1 MKKDRTKLS
10 VYHLWR
16 AIYPMPLYQLIQGL
30 VLSAAVF
37 FLFSMGIGDGSLTT
51 LMKVFPDITVVYL
64 MISGVLSILLFG
76 WIYHRDVQ
84 ERKNRAIWEE
94 HTHLGAGTILLIMLG
109 GAGVALAGNQLVNLT
124 PLMELSENYV
134 ETSEALSAGN
144 AWLELFCVGVLMPV
158 AEEVVMRGL
167 VYGRLRDMMRP
178 LPAILWSALFFGL
191 FHGNLVQGVYAT
203 ACGIY
208 LGWIMERFR
217 TIKATAVAHIA
228 ANAFITIL
236 SATAFYQEQYVNSV
250 KFWVLTGIGVIA
262 LVVAIWKLRE
272 GYNIQ
277 DNLENDED

>member
-158 AEEVVMRGL
+158 AVTSKPSGM
-167 VYGRLRDMMRP
+167 
-178 LPAILWSALFFGL
+178 LP
-191 FHGNLVQGVYAT
+191 
-203 ACGIY
+203 
-208 LGWIMERFR
+208 
-217 TIKATAVAHIA
+217 
-228 ANAFITIL
+228 
-236 SATAFYQEQYVNSV
+236 
-250 KFWVLTGIGVIA
+250 
-262 LVVAIWKLRE
+262 
-272 GYNIQ
+272 
-277 DNLENDED
+277 ENPIVSI

>member
-37 FLFSMGIGDGSLTT
+37 FLFSIGIGDGSLTT

-178 LPAILWSALFFGL
+178 LPAILWKSGAGSLCHGL
-191 FHGNLVQGVYAT
+191 RHLPGLDHGTVPHDQSN
-203 ACGIY
+203 CGGTY
-208 LGWIMERFR
+208 CCKCVHHDPVGYG
-217 TIKATAVAHIA
+217 
-228 ANAFITIL
+228 IL
-236 SATAFYQEQYVNSV
+236 SGTVCEQCQ
-250 KFWVLTGIGVIA
+250 VLGVDRYWCDCTGCCNMEAERRI
-262 LVVAIWKLRE
+262 
-272 GYNIQ
+272 
-277 DNLENDED
+277 

>member
-1 MKKDRTKLS
+1 
-10 VYHLWR
+10 
-16 AIYPMPLYQLIQGL
+16 
-30 VLSAAVF
+30 
-37 FLFSMGIGDGSLTT
+37 
-51 LMKVFPDITVVYL
+51 
-64 MISGVLSILLFG
+64 
-76 WIYHRDVQ
+76 
-84 ERKNRAIWEE
+84 
-94 HTHLGAGTILLIMLG
+94 
-109 GAGVALAGNQLVNLT
+109 
-124 PLMELSENYV
+124 MELSENYV

-236 SATAFYQEQYVNSV
+236 SATAFYQERYVNSV

-277 DNLENDED
+277 DNLENNED